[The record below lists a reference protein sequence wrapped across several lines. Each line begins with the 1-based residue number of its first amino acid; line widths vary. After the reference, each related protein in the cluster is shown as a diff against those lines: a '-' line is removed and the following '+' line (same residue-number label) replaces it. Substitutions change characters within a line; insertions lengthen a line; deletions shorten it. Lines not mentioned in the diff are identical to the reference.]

1 MITDK
6 QKWFINKLLKEIE
19 AYGDNAQHLT
29 NFYGVYQGDS
39 YRCSIKEASED
50 IQMLLEIKKELE
62 ASGKQAKVKEAE
74 SEEVKFFRTNNK
86 KLAQWLKKNY
96 PILKEANGL
105 GDPIYV
111 SNSQIRNAS
120 EEQIKYLVRKYKQK
134 NKKN

>member
-1 MITDK
+1 MRITEK
-6 QKWFINKLLKEIE
+6 QIWFINKLLKEIE
-19 AYGDNAQHLT
+19 AYGDNAQHQT

-50 IQMLLEIKKELE
+50 IEMLLEIKKELE
-62 ASGKQAKVKEAE
+62 ASGKQAVVKEE
-74 SEEVKFFRTNNK
+74 SEEVKFFNANNK
-86 KLAQWLKKNY
+86 KLALWLKKNY

-120 EEQIKYLVRKYKQK
+120 EEQIEYIVRKYKEVK
-134 NKKN
+134 